1 MEHYIHLVVRNPTGS
16 AECKASHTRAK
27 GQVFDRSLPSE
38 CQPPSDM
45 HPHTALDGIQLALLA
60 RTCTLPRSMIPIY
73 QAALM
78 LEGQKQRICCRDAVC
93 ERGGIKQAQDN
104 LQHKKGNVGAI
115 YRMAKR
121 LRMLKCVRALAL
133 EASPP
138 QVEHNTLAK
147 YIAPRRWVPHPYS
160 S

>member
-78 LEGQKQRICCRDAVC
+78 LEGQKQRICCRDAESVSVAELSKHKTTFNTKRVMWEQYTSTLGWQKGFACSSVC
-93 ERGGIKQAQDN
+93 EHSHSR
-104 LQHKKGNVGAI
+104 
-115 YRMAKR
+115 
-121 LRMLKCVRALAL
+121 
-133 EASPP
+133 
-138 QVEHNTLAK
+138 
-147 YIAPRRWVPHPYS
+147 PHPRKS
-160 S
+160 STTQSQNI